1 MIFESLNCTISPI
14 ASMKTSRCELKI
26 NMLFCYEFFE
36 NIWGFI
42 FQSAQLRFES
52 SVCKYFEDVGI
63 DISYRVFS
71 AVWYWFGEY
80 RIAVKIK
87 ENKKAITSAEW
98 WYKKSTNLISDYLSI
113 DGLTTNVSVMSTK
126 TGVSLHVEENDDKE
140 GVSVSVTVL
149 YMDMKSYNSLFFQ
162 MLWLGLVVEMVV
174 SIFLLKW
181 DFLVEWMLD
190 RCACM
195 WPLNVAS
202 KIGVYLVTW
211 FTVNSGH
218 DLIKPLLVYL
228 HQVEI
233 VG

>member
-1 MIFESLNCTISPI
+1 MIFESLNCTISPS

-63 DISYRVFS
+63 DISYRMFS
-71 AVWYWFGEY
+71 AVWYRFGEY

-87 ENKKAITSAEW
+87 ENKKAITAAEW

-149 YMDMKSYNSLFFQ
+149 YMDMTSYNSLFFLDAMIGTGCWNGSVHIFVKMRLFGWMNVGSMCMHVAFECGFQ
-162 MLWLGLVVEMVV
+162 NW
-174 SIFLLKW
+174 SIF
-181 DFLVEWMLD
+181 
-190 RCACM
+190 
-195 WPLNVAS
+195 
-202 KIGVYLVTW
+202 
-211 FTVNSGH
+211 GH
-218 DLIKPLLVYL
+218 LVYS
-228 HQVEI
+228 
-233 VG
+233 